1 MEKQNSYS
9 FLRKKLEKMFTEE
22 GIDELADIDWI
33 MVEVTGKQRSMLPFI
48 EYSEEDIQKI
58 MEIAKKRA
66 EHIPLGYILGKSY
79 FFGREFKTNSSVL
92 IPRLDTEVLIEQIVK
107 EIKEFQEKKQTR
119 AKVLDIGTGSGAI
132 AITIQKETGAD
143 VTAVDV
149 SSKALAVAKENAKN
163 LKADV
168 LFLESDLFENVC
180 GKKFDFIVSNPPYIE
195 SAVIESLSPEVR
207 DNEPILALDGGED
220 GLEFY
225 RKIVLQAPKHLNK
238 NGKLY
243 FEIGYNQAEAVKK
256 LMQNDFKKLQVVR
269 DYSDNDRVVLGEIKW
284 LKD

>member
-1 MEKQNSYS
+1 MEKQNSYL
-9 FLRKKLEKMFTEE
+9 FLRKKLEEMFNSA
-22 GIDELADIDWI
+22 GIDEFADIDWI

-48 EYSEEDIQKI
+48 EFSETEIQKI
-58 MEIAKKRA
+58 VKLAKKRA

-107 EIKEFQEKKQTR
+107 EIKAFQEQYNKKVE
-119 AKVLDIGTGSGAI
+119 VLDIGTGSGAI
-132 AITIQKETGAD
+132 AITIQKETGAV
-143 VTAVDV
+143 VTAVDI
-149 SSKALAVAKENAKN
+149 SNSALEVAKANAKI
-163 LKADV
+163 LKADI
-168 LFLESDLFENVC
+168 LFLESDLFESVH

-195 SAVIESLSPEVR
+195 SAVIEGLSPEVR
-207 DNEPILALDGGED
+207 DNEPILALDGGKD

-225 RKIVLQAPKHLNK
+225 RKIISDAPSQLNK

-256 LMQNDFKKLQVVR
+256 LMQKDFKKIEVIR
-269 DYSDNDRVVLGEIKW
+269 DYSDNDRVVLGEIK
-284 LKD
+284 